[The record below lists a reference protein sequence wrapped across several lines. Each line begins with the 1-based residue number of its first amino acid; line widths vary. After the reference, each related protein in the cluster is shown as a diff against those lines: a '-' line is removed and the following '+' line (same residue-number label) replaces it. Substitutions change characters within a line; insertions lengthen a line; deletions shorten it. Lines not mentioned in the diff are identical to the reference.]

1 MPSGYLIP
9 HHYPTFFSI
18 PDRTWSSFESDLA
31 MGSPK
36 DQVLPN
42 YLGKPDTSGKADIP
56 GYPWF
61 QVYQPWHGMPCI
73 RLQTHLAHFLQKKD
87 NTWEYV
93 MWGAP
98 NTRNTKPEPARL
110 PDFFSLPDSLLKNP
124 TRWYLSFAVVLP
136 CASHF
141 CIYNGTANLAF
152 VWMCYKGCK
161 SYYT

>member
-73 RLQTHLAHFLQKKD
+73 RLQTHLAHFLQKRD
-87 NTWEYV
+87 NTLNSPIYTTLSALIIDLIPSWVSTYPIF
-93 MWGAP
+93 MSLAP
-98 NTRNTKPEPARL
+98 DPHTSNANTITLVHTPL
-110 PDFFSLPDSLLKNP
+110 
-124 TRWYLSFAVVLP
+124 
-136 CASHF
+136 
-141 CIYNGTANLAF
+141 I
-152 VWMCYKGCK
+152 CK
-161 SYYT
+161 STHPSLNSPSFPQPYS